1 MIDLL
6 TPSHKIDPSPKPWPD
21 RDWSRMPG
29 KFLDPANIRS
39 MKPDT
44 LHRDRYSEAERLA
57 AWKQVNDMHMWAREH
72 NPGIPKEHGI
82 YLLSASMGG
91 GKSMWA
97 IGIALMA
104 WAHRAIPVFSSESM
118 GALFGYQLSLEQ
130 VYLFPDV
137 VPPGSIVLVDEI
149 SALADAHSGQAMR
162 GRTLYSSMTGF
173 RKGGNLAITMTAAEA
188 MLAWQLR
195 VSMQAVIEP
204 YLQRPKRQKLM
215 GYSMTG
221 KPQYTT
227 YTLRENELD
236 YPPFCYLQARAISQP
251 WEGKRVHEDRRA
263 WQEKQ
268 EMSDSQR
275 RRAKGSKWKTESVRS
290 GDPMLYD
297 LAGKLYDTYQR
308 VPISD
313 QHSLSAGRMR
323 EASELARAGGRFD
336 TEDVL
341 RAFARWAAID
351 NRVFIQFEQSGWIP
365 WRDVYGVATNFSKEI
380 FETISEKNFKKMFR
394 EVLPKNDSTSQRLKW
409 DALFRYAHSG

>member
-6 TPSHKIDPSPKPWPD
+6 TPSHKIEPSPKPWPD

-29 KFLDPANIRS
+29 KLLDGDNIRS

-82 YLLSASMGG
+82 YLLSAEMGG

-97 IGIALMA
+97 IGAAIMA

-118 GALFGYQLSLEQ
+118 GALFGYQLTLEE
-130 VYLFPDV
+130 VYMFPDV
-137 VPPGSIVLVDEI
+137 VPQGSIVLVDEI
-149 SALADAHSGQAMR
+149 AALADAHSGQAVR
-162 GRTLYSSMTGF
+162 GRTLYAAMTGF
-173 RKGGNLAITMTAAEA
+173 RKGGNLALTMTAAEA

-215 GYSMTG
+215 SYSMTG

-236 YPPFCYLQARAISQP
+236 YPPFCYLQARAIALP

-263 WQEKQ
+263 WQREH

-275 RRAKGSKWKTESVRS
+275 RRNKGHKYTLESVRS
-290 GDPMLYD
+290 GDPVLYD
-297 LAGKLYDTYQR
+297 LSAKLYDTYQR

-336 TEDVL
+336 TDDVL
-341 RAFARWAAID
+341 KAFAKWAAID
-351 NRVFIQFEQSGWIP
+351 NRIFIQFEQAGWVP
-365 WRDVYGVATNFSKEI
+365 WNVVYGCATSFSKEF
-380 FETISEKNFKKMFR
+380 FETISEKTFKKMVI
-394 EVLPKNDSTSQRLKW
+394 EALPKNDTTTQRMRA
-409 DALFRYAHSG
+409 DALLRFARS